1 MAAQSYLSAQLKEST
16 AEKESS
22 LHDVF
27 SAVVSVPIKSGG
39 YLSLSLSLVLSLT
52 CTIFPV
58 GTIIN
63 FRMCP
68 DACAITHNIII
79 NMKSALDC
87 AKLTNQL

>member
-1 MAAQSYLSAQLKEST
+1 MAAQSYLSAQLKKST

-39 YLSLSLSLVLSLT
+39 YLSLSFSCSLSNMYYIS
-52 CTIFPV
+52 CWYY
-58 GTIIN
+58 IIIS

-68 DACAITHNIII
+68 DARAITHII